1 MKCPACNGT
10 GLVYNA
16 LGDFEEDCGYCHGK
30 GNVAEPHTN
39 EEWFSTLS
47 TEEKAKFF
55 VMIEMT
61 AMHPIKRGAVDMEK
75 FIEEV
80 VEWLKQPHKE
90 KHE

>member
-1 MKCPACNGT
+1 MDDKGVCKDCNNRK
-10 GLVYNA
+10 YC
-16 LGDFEEDCGYCHGK
+16 EDYKPNKWQCEDY
-30 GNVAEPHTN
+30 ESQHTN
-39 EEWFSTLS
+39 EEWFCQLP

>member
-1 MKCPACNGT
+1 MP
-10 GLVYNA
+10 NA
-16 LGDFEEDCGYCHGK
+16 QEVLEWMEWK
-30 GNVAEPHTN
+30 EREKKLTANMTN

-80 VEWLKQPHKE
+80 VEWLKQPHNSPK
-90 KHE
+90 

>member
-1 MKCPACNGT
+1 MKCKYCDGT
-10 GLVYNA
+10 GKSKYGYNQPCTHC
-16 LGDFEEDCGYCHGK
+16 DGK
-30 GNVAEPHTN
+30 GFVEPHTN
-39 EEWFSTLS
+39 EEWFCSLS

-80 VEWLKQPHKE
+80 VEWLKQPHNSPK
-90 KHE
+90 